1 MSNGVRPQ
9 AGHAFDPC
17 GTKRYGFLLFNDP
30 PATRGDDGAV
40 REGAHTNVPGR
51 ARGRG
56 GGWGLQGGS
65 LARHTFFMMV
75 RRYRIL

>member
-1 MSNGVRPQ
+1 MRQEEVWV
-9 AGHAFDPC
+9 
-17 GTKRYGFLLFNDP
+17 LLFNDP

-40 REGAHTNVPGR
+40 REGAHTNVPGS

-65 LARHTFFMMV
+65 LARHTFFMTV